1 VSRIAQPAEK
11 VLAVVSIY
19 HALWTELDSAPIDRM
34 DSRVQTTM
42 LDIAGRIAM
51 STDTRDLGLMA
62 RRNRNAIDRPD
73 PDPLTPCDDC
83 GWINGHDPE
92 VEH

>member
-1 VSRIAQPAEK
+1 MSRIAQPAEK
-11 VLAVVSIY
+11 VMAVASIY
-19 HALWTELDSAPIDRM
+19 RALWTELDAMPIDRM

-51 STDTRDLGLMA
+51 STDTRDMGIMA
-62 RRNRNAIDRPD
+62 PRASSDPPN
-73 PDPLTPCDDC
+73 PDPLMPCDDC